1 MATSER
7 QIPDADDSRRKIII
21 IVAVIAAVAI
31 AALFYLLMRTV
42 GTNTQEP
49 TLQGAVRAGS
59 PEFEQYQSRIV
70 LDAPEAE
77 QMQQALGGIVMDL
90 QSIAHNF
97 TGRTLTGL
105 EVKATVVDHQ
115 DKPVKERTL
124 VVLPNAQQS
133 DLEQNRA
140 MLVRVRIEGFTDKD
154 DRANIKMVVTGFR
167 FKQ

>member
-21 IVAVIAAVAI
+21 IVAVIAALAVGGLI
-31 AALFYLLMRTV
+31 YLLLLTI
-42 GTNTQEP
+42 GTGAPEP
-49 TLQGAVRAGS
+49 TLQGAIRAGA
-59 PEFEQYQSRIV
+59 PEFAQYESRIV
-70 LDAPEAE
+70 LDQPEAQ

-90 QSIAHNF
+90 QTIAHNF

-105 EVKATVVDHQ
+105 EVKASVVDHQ
-115 DKPVKERTL
+115 DKPVKQRTL

-154 DRANIKMVVTGFR
+154 DRANIKMEVTGFR
-167 FKQ
+167 FK

>member
-31 AALFYLLMRTV
+31 AGLFYLLMRTV
-42 GTNTQEP
+42 GTATQEP
-49 TLQGAVRAGS
+49 QLQGAIRAGA
-59 PEFEQYQSRIV
+59 PEFAQYEPRIV
-70 LDAPEAE
+70 LDAPEAQ

-105 EVKATVVDHQ
+105 EVKAIVVDHQ
-115 DKPVKERTL
+115 NKPVKERTL

-133 DLEQNRA
+133 ELEQNRA
-140 MLVRVRIEGFTDKD
+140 MLARVRIEGFTDQD

>member
-21 IVAVIAAVAI
+21 IVAVIAAIAI
-31 AALFYLLMRTV
+31 AGLFYLLMRTI
-42 GTNTQEP
+42 GTTTQEP
-49 TLQGAVRAGS
+49 TLQGAIRAGS
-59 PEFEQYQSRIV
+59 PEFAQYQSRIV
-70 LDAPEAE
+70 LDPPEAE
-77 QMQQALGGIVMDL
+77 QSQQALGGLIMTL
-90 QSIAHNF
+90 QTVAHNF

-124 VVLPNAQQS
+124 VVLPNGQQS

-140 MLVRVRIEGFTDKD
+140 MLARVRIEGFTDKD
-154 DRANIKMVVTGFR
+154 DRANIKMEVTGFR
-167 FKQ
+167 FK